1 MANSK
6 KDVPLFVDLDGTLLK
21 TDIMFEAM
29 LLLLKK
35 NILYCLS
42 ILLWLAKGRAHLKY
56 QLSNRVDIPVA
67 TLPLNTEFLEYLQTQ
82 KKKNRK
88 LILISASSQKAVDQ
102 IKSHMKIFD
111 AAFGSDA
118 NVNLKGKTKL
128 EKIKMLTDGK
138 SFAYAGNS
146 RVDAVI
152 WNEASQAIIVNCEVK
167 ATNSKKFENA
177 LRFDPPEPA
186 LGQLLRSVRPHQWLK
201 NLLVFIPLILSHQLS
216 DTGLISVLFVTF
228 ISFSLCASSVY
239 LMNDLFDLE
248 HDRNHLSKFNR
259 PFASGNL
266 SIVTGLIAGPCLFTL
281 GAITAFYLPFNFLIV
296 FFAYGLI
303 NFAYSFYLK
312 KIFMLDV
319 VVLAFLYTLRIIAGA
334 ESIELQPTFW
344 LLGFS
349 FSLFLGLAMVKRV
362 AELFNVI
369 SAGNKK
375 IEGRAYSKDHMS
387 FLSITGVLST
397 AIAVAIFAF
406 YITDPKT
413 TELYSAPLFLWAIFP
428 LLSYLLFRIW
438 KNALKGEM
446 SEDPVLFAL
455 TDQVGQI
462 LVVCCGIILWFAS

>member
-1 MANSK
+1 
-6 KDVPLFVDLDGTLLK
+6 
-21 TDIMFEAM
+21 MFEAM

-35 NILYCLS
+35 NIFHCLS
-42 ILLWLAKGRAHLKY
+42 LLLWLTKGRAHLKY
-56 QLSNRVDIPVA
+56 QLFNRIDLPIAALPV
-67 TLPLNTEFLEYLQTQ
+67 NTEFLKYLQTQ
-82 KKKNRK
+82 KKKNRE

-102 IKSHMKIFD
+102 VKDHIEIFD

-118 NVNLKGKTKL
+118 NTNLKGQAKL
-128 EKIKMLTDGK
+128 EKIKTLADGN

-146 RVDAVI
+146 RDDMVI
-152 WNEASQAIIVNCEVK
+152 WNEASQAVIVNCEIT
-167 ATNSKKFENA
+167 AANSERFENA
-177 LRFDPPEPA
+177 LSFDPPEPT

-201 NLLVFIPLILSHQLS
+201 NLLVFIPLVLSHQLL
-216 DTGLISVLFVTF
+216 DTGLISILFVTF

-239 LMNDLFDLE
+239 LMNDLFDLA
-248 HDRNHLSKFNR
+248 HDRNHLTKFNR

-266 SIVTGLIAGPCLFTL
+266 SIVTGLIAGPCLFLL
-281 GAITAFYLPFNFLIV
+281 GAITAFYLPFNFLII

-334 ESIELQPTFW
+334 ESIELQPTSW

-375 IEGRAYSKDHMS
+375 IEGRAYNKDHMS
-387 FLSITGVLST
+387 FLSVTGILST
-397 AIAVAIFAF
+397 AVAVGIFAF

-413 TELYSAPLFLWAIFP
+413 TELYTAPLVLWAIFP

-438 KNALKGEM
+438 KNALEGEM

-455 TDQVGQI
+455 TDHIGQI
-462 LVVCCGIILWFAS
+462 LVVVCGVILWFAS

>member
-1 MANSK
+1 MANSE
-6 KDVPLFVDLDGTLLK
+6 KDIPLFVDLDGTLLK
-21 TDIMFEAM
+21 TDTLFEAM

-35 NILYCLS
+35 NIFHCLS
-42 ILLWLAKGRAHLKY
+42 LLLWLTKGRAHLKY
-56 QLSNRVDIPVA
+56 QLFNRIDLPVA
-67 TLPLNTEFLEYLQTQ
+67 ALPVNAEFLKYLQTQ
-82 KKKNRK
+82 KKKNRE

-102 IKSHMKIFD
+102 VKNHMEIFD

-118 NVNLKGKTKL
+118 NTNLKGQAKL
-128 EKIKMLTDGK
+128 EKIKTLTDGK

-146 RVDAVI
+146 RDDMVI
-152 WNEASQAIIVNCEVK
+152 WNEASQTVIVNCEIT
-167 ATNSKKFENA
+167 AANSEKFENA
-177 LRFDPPEPA
+177 LSFDPPEPT

-201 NLLVFIPLILSHQLS
+201 NLLVFIPLVLSHQLL
-216 DTGLISVLFVTF
+216 DTGLISILFVTF

-239 LMNDLFDLE
+239 LMNDLFDLA
-248 HDRNHLSKFNR
+248 HDRNHLTKFNR

-266 SIVTGLIAGPCLFTL
+266 SIVTGLIAGPCLFLL
-281 GAITAFYLPFNFLIV
+281 GAITAFYLPYNFLII
-296 FFAYGLI
+296 FFTYGLI

-334 ESIELQPTFW
+334 ESIELQPTSW

-375 IEGRAYSKDHMS
+375 IEGRAYNKDHMS
-387 FLSITGVLST
+387 FLSVTGILST
-397 AIAVAIFAF
+397 AVAVGIFAF

-413 TELYSAPLFLWAIFP
+413 TELYAAPLVLWAIFP

-438 KNALKGEM
+438 KNALEGEM

-455 TDQVGQI
+455 TDHIGQI
-462 LVVCCGIILWFAS
+462 LVVVCGVILWFAS

>member
-6 KDVPLFVDLDGTLLK
+6 KDIPLFVDLDGTLLK

-35 NILYCLS
+35 NIFYCLS
-42 ILLWLAKGRAHLKY
+42 LLLWLAKSRAYLKF

-67 TLPLNTEFLEYLQTQ
+67 ALPVNSEFLEYLQTQ
-82 KKKNRK
+82 KKKNRE
-88 LILISASSQKAVDQ
+88 LILISASSQKAVDEVN
-102 IKSHMKIFD
+102 SHMKIFD
-111 AAFGSDA
+111 GAFGSDA
-118 NVNLKGKTKL
+118 NVNLKGQTKL
-128 EKIKMLTDGK
+128 DKIEMLAGGK

-146 RVDAVI
+146 RDDTVI
-152 WNEASQAIIVNCEVK
+152 WNAASQAVIVNCDAK
-167 ATNSKKFENA
+167 AANSEKFENA
-177 LRFDPPEPA
+177 LRFDPPEPTFR
-186 LGQLLRSVRPHQWLK
+186 QLLRSIRPHQWLK

-239 LMNDLFDLE
+239 LMNDLFDLS
-248 HDRNHLSKFNR
+248 HDRNHLTKFNR

-281 GAITAFYLPFNFLIV
+281 GAITAFFLPFNFLLI
-296 FFAYGLI
+296 FFTYGLI

-319 VVLAFLYTLRIIAGA
+319 VVLAFLYTLRIMAGA
-334 ESIELQPTFW
+334 ESIELQTTSW

-369 SAGNKK
+369 STGNKK

-387 FLSITGVLST
+387 FLSITGILST
-397 AIAVAIFAF
+397 AVAVGIFAF

-413 TELYSAPLFLWAIFP
+413 TELYTAPLILWAIFP
-428 LLSYLLFRIW
+428 LLSCLLFRIW
-438 KNALKGEM
+438 KTALEGGM
-446 SEDPVLFAL
+446 SEDPVLFVL
-455 TDQVGQI
+455 TDHIGQI
-462 LVVCCGIILWFAS
+462 LVIGCGVILWFAS

>member
-1 MANSK
+1 MANSE
-6 KDVPLFVDLDGTLLK
+6 KDIPLFVDLDGTLLK
-21 TDIMFEAM
+21 TDTLFEAM

-35 NILYCLS
+35 NIFHCLS
-42 ILLWLAKGRAHLKY
+42 LLLWLTKGRAHLKY
-56 QLSNRVDIPVA
+56 QLFNRIDLPVA
-67 TLPLNTEFLEYLQTQ
+67 ALPVNTEFLKYLQTQ
-82 KKKNRK
+82 KKKNRE

-102 IKSHMKIFD
+102 VKNHMKIFD

-118 NVNLKGKTKL
+118 NTNLKGQAKL
-128 EKIKMLTDGK
+128 EKIKTLTDGK

-146 RVDAVI
+146 RDDMVI
-152 WNEASQAIIVNCEVK
+152 WNEASQAVIVNCEIT
-167 ATNSKKFENA
+167 AANSEKFENA
-177 LRFDPPEPA
+177 LSFDPPEPT
-186 LGQLLRSVRPHQWLK
+186 LRQLLRSVRPHQWIK
-201 NLLVFIPLILSHQLS
+201 NLLVFIPLVLSHQLL
-216 DTGLISVLFVTF
+216 DTGLISILFVTF

-239 LMNDLFDLE
+239 LMNDLFDLA
-248 HDRNHLSKFNR
+248 HDRNHLTKFNR

-266 SIVTGLIAGPCLFTL
+266 SIVTGLIAGPCLFLL
-281 GAITAFYLPFNFLIV
+281 GAITAFYLPFNFLII
-296 FFAYGLI
+296 FFTYGLI

-334 ESIELQPTFW
+334 ESIELQPTSW

-375 IEGRAYSKDHMS
+375 IEGRAYNKDHMS
-387 FLSITGVLST
+387 FLSVTGILST
-397 AIAVAIFAF
+397 AIAVGIFAF

-413 TELYSAPLFLWAIFP
+413 TELYAAPLVLWAIFP

-438 KNALKGEM
+438 KNALEGEM

-455 TDQVGQI
+455 TDHIGQI
-462 LVVCCGIILWFAS
+462 LVVVCGVILWFAS

>member
-1 MANSK
+1 M
-6 KDVPLFVDLDGTLLK
+6 DLDGTLLK
-21 TDIMFEAM
+21 TDTMFEAM
-29 LLLLKK
+29 LILFKK
-35 NILYCLS
+35 NIFYCLS
-42 ILLWLAKGRAHLKY
+42 ILLWLAKGRANLKF
-56 QLSNRVDIPVA
+56 QLYSRVDMQVAALPV
-67 TLPLNTEFLEYLQTQ
+67 NTEFLKYLQMQ

-102 IKSHMKIFD
+102 INSHMKIFD
-111 AAFGSDA
+111 AAFGSDEQI
-118 NVNLKGKTKL
+118 NLKGQKKL
-128 EKIKMLTDGK
+128 EKIKMLTGGEP
-138 SFAYAGNS
+138 FAYAGNS
-146 RVDAVI
+146 RDDAVI

-167 ATNSKKFENA
+167 ATNSDKFENA

-239 LMNDLFDLE
+239 LMNDLFDLA
-248 HDRNHLSKFNR
+248 HDRNHLTKFNR

-266 SIVTGLIAGPCLFTL
+266 SIVTGLIAGPCLFIL
-281 GAITAFYLPFNFLIV
+281 GVITALYLPFNFLII
-296 FFAYGLI
+296 FFTYGLI

-312 KIFMLDV
+312 KIFLLDV

-334 ESIELQPTFW
+334 ESIELQPTSW

-349 FSLFLGLAMVKRV
+349 FSLFLGLAIVKRV

-369 SAGNKK
+369 SAGKK
-375 IEGRAYSKDHMS
+375 MIEGRAYSKDHMS
-387 FLSITGVLST
+387 FLSVTGILST

-413 TELYSAPLFLWAIFP
+413 TELYTAPLVLWAIFP

-438 KNALKGEM
+438 KNALRGEM

-455 TDQVGQI
+455 TDHIGQI
-462 LVVCCGIILWFAS
+462 LVFGCGVILWFAS

>member
-1 MANSK
+1 MANSE
-6 KDVPLFVDLDGTLLK
+6 KDIPLFVDLDGTLLK
-21 TDIMFEAM
+21 TDTLFEAM

-35 NILYCLS
+35 NIFHCLS
-42 ILLWLAKGRAHLKY
+42 LLLWLTKGRAHLKY
-56 QLSNRVDIPVA
+56 QLFNRIDLPVA
-67 TLPLNTEFLEYLQTQ
+67 ALPVNTEFLKYLQTQ
-82 KKKNRK
+82 KKKNRE

-102 IKSHMKIFD
+102 VKNHMEIFD

-118 NVNLKGKTKL
+118 NTNLKGQAKL
-128 EKIKMLTDGK
+128 EKIKTLTDGN

-146 RVDAVI
+146 RDDMVI
-152 WNEASQAIIVNCEVK
+152 WNEASQAVIVNCEIT
-167 ATNSKKFENA
+167 AANSEKFENA
-177 LRFDPPEPA
+177 LNFDPPEPT

-201 NLLVFIPLILSHQLS
+201 NLLVFIPLVLSHQLL
-216 DTGLISVLFVTF
+216 DTGLISILFVTF

-239 LMNDLFDLE
+239 LMNDLFDLA
-248 HDRNHLSKFNR
+248 HDRNHLTKFNR

-266 SIVTGLIAGPCLFTL
+266 SIVTGLIAGPCLFLL
-281 GAITAFYLPFNFLIV
+281 GAITAFYLPFNFLII
-296 FFAYGLI
+296 FFTYGLI

-334 ESIELQPTFW
+334 ESIELQPTSW

-375 IEGRAYSKDHMS
+375 IEGRAYNKDHMS
-387 FLSITGVLST
+387 FLSVTGILST
-397 AIAVAIFAF
+397 AVAVGIFAF

-413 TELYSAPLFLWAIFP
+413 TELYAAPLVLWAIFP
-428 LLSYLLFRIW
+428 FLSYLLFRIW
-438 KNALKGEM
+438 KNALEGEM

-455 TDQVGQI
+455 TDHIGQI
-462 LVVCCGIILWFAS
+462 LVVVCGVILWFAS

>member
-1 MANSK
+1 MANSE
-6 KDVPLFVDLDGTLLK
+6 KDIPLFVDLDGTLLK
-21 TDIMFEAM
+21 TDTLFEAM

-35 NILYCLS
+35 NIFHCLS
-42 ILLWLAKGRAHLKY
+42 LLLWLTKGRAHLKY
-56 QLSNRVDIPVA
+56 QLFNRIELPVA
-67 TLPLNTEFLEYLQTQ
+67 ALPVNTEFLKYLQTQ
-82 KKKNRK
+82 KKKNRE

-102 IKSHMKIFD
+102 VKNHMKIFD

-118 NVNLKGKTKL
+118 NTNLKGQAKL
-128 EKIKMLTDGK
+128 EKIKTLTDGS

-146 RVDAVI
+146 RDDMVI
-152 WNEASQAIIVNCEVK
+152 WNEASQAVIVNCEIT
-167 ATNSKKFENA
+167 AANSERFENA
-177 LRFDPPEPA
+177 LSFDPPEPT

-201 NLLVFIPLILSHQLS
+201 NLLVFIPLVLSHQLL
-216 DTGLISVLFVTF
+216 DTGLISILFVTF

-239 LMNDLFDLE
+239 LMNDLFDLA
-248 HDRNHLSKFNR
+248 HDRNHLTKFNR

-266 SIVTGLIAGPCLFTL
+266 SIVTGLIAGPCLFIL
-281 GAITAFYLPFNFLIV
+281 GAITAFYLPFNFLII
-296 FFAYGLI
+296 FFTYGLI

-334 ESIELQPTFW
+334 ESIELQPTSW

-375 IEGRAYSKDHMS
+375 IEGRAYNKDHMS
-387 FLSITGVLST
+387 FLSVTGILST
-397 AIAVAIFAF
+397 AVAVGIFAF

-413 TELYSAPLFLWAIFP
+413 TELYAAPLVLWAIFP

-438 KNALKGEM
+438 KNALEGEM

-455 TDQVGQI
+455 TDHIGQI
-462 LVVCCGIILWFAS
+462 LVVVCGVILWFAS